1 MQAIV
6 AVYSDWGIG
15 AKGTQPLVIPADR
28 KRFRTLTEGAAVIVG
43 RKTLEDFPG
52 GRPLKNRHNIVITRQ
67 DITIDGA
74 LVVHTTEEAVAAAE
88 RHGACFVIGGASV
101 FRQFFPYLDTVHVTK
116 IGAAPFSDSFF
127 PDLDADPDWVCAD
140 AEPEQ
145 EHDGVTYQFC
155 TYKKVKQA

>member
-6 AVYSDWGIG
+6 AVYADWGIG

-28 KRFRTLTEGAAVIVG
+28 KRFRTLTDGAAVIVG
-43 RKTLEDFPG
+43 RRTLEDFPG

-67 DITIDGA
+67 DITIEGA
-74 LVVHTTEEAVAAAE
+74 EVVHTTEEAVAAAE
-88 RHGACFVIGGASV
+88 QYDACFVIGGASV

-116 IGAAPFSDSFF
+116 IDAAPFSDSYF
-127 PDLDADPDWVCAD
+127 PNLDEDPGWVCSD

-145 EHDGVTYQFC
+145 EHDGVKYQFC
-155 TYKKVKQA
+155 VFKKVKQA